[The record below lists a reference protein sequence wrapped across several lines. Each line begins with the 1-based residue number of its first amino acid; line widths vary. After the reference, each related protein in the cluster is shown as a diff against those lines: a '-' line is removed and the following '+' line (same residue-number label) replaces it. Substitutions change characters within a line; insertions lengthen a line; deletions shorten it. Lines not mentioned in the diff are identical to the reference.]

1 MEDKN
6 IALLGFVTSAAE
18 YLKKGLDNNIQEE
31 DLNDAMKELE
41 KNVSSS
47 FSGSEEELLAVGKNA
62 FVKMLNKKKKH
73 LLRQNLQNL
82 DPDALNRAVESFSD
96 AAEQFRKIDMET
108 LNDAVAALDSAA
120 GKLKDVDVDSL
131 NALVEALENT
141 ASKLQNAV
149 DGITDFFRW

>member
-47 FSGSEEELLAVGKNA
+47 FSGSS
-62 FVKMLNKKKKH
+62 
-73 LLRQNLQNL
+73 
-82 DPDALNRAVESFSD
+82 ALSYGVD
-96 AAEQFRKIDMET
+96 YGGYPVFRTI
-108 LNDAVAALDSAA
+108 
-120 GKLKDVDVDSL
+120 SL
-131 NALVEALENT
+131 
-141 ASKLQNAV
+141 
-149 DGITDFFRW
+149 GIGMNF